1 MSKGEDEFNYIES
14 KKRGDEI
21 LLKAKQGKL
30 KRLWNDGQ
38 TTRKQNTKM
47 ARVRNK

>member
-1 MSKGEDEFNYIES
+1 MVIGEYDYIMQ
-14 KKRGDEI
+14 RRRAQAI
-21 LLKAKQGKL
+21 HLAAKQGKL

-38 TTRKQNTKM
+38 TTRKQDTKM